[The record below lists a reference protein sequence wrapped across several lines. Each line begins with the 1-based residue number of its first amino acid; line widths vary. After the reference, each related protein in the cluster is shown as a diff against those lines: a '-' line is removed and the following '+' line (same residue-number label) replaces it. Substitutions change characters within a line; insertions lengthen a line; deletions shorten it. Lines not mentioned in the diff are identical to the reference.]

1 MCGKFLVVI
10 PSYFPDR
17 SSGGSVVGCRSFV
30 RTLVEAGY
38 NVEIIT
44 LDTLSDNV
52 NVRFI
57 DEVKVTYLPIKHS
70 LKILSK
76 SGWGLSLEYISW
88 IKMNINR
95 FDVIYFRSIWNFVSL
110 YGSLLAFKRR
120 KPYIFCAS
128 GKLTREALKVSKSK
142 KDIISFLYR
151 KVFSNA
157 SLIHYASRQEFEENG
172 IHVLTKRPYF
182 ISPPAVQ
189 KRAELEEHPI
199 IDKNLK
205 NELNSY
211 DIVTYS
217 VSRIDPIK
225 RIDYVIKEVQ
235 EVAKEYKICHI
246 VLGDFNSEYAKNL
259 IRDSKSAIKTGV
271 GLNDLIKLSKI
282 GSSFVCFVG
291 FMDIRRLYQGMPF
304 TRAFIQCSYSEG
316 MSNSILEAMS
326 NGEDCIISKGCNMFE
341 AGNSGAITEIDV
353 DIGCLK
359 DALVKRIKDNNI
371 TKVNGKKAKI
381 FYNTA
386 FSIER
391 LAKDLSLNFD
401 KVFFN

>member
-1 MCGKFLVVI
+1 MCRKILVVI

-38 NVEIIT
+38 KVEIVT
-44 LDTLSDNV
+44 LDTLSDNIS
-52 NVRFI
+52 VRFI

-76 SGWGLSLEYISW
+76 SGWGFSLDYISW
-88 IKMNINR
+88 FKLNINR

-110 YGSLLAFKRR
+110 YGSLLAYKSRM
-120 KPYIFCAS
+120 PYIFCAS
-128 GKLTREALKVSKSK
+128 GKLTREALKVSKYK

-151 KVFSNA
+151 KVFSHA
-157 SLIHYASRQEFEENG
+157 SLIHYASRQECEENG
-172 IHVLTKRPYF
+172 FHVLTKRPYF

-189 KRAELEEHPI
+189 KRTELEESTI
-199 IDKNLK
+199 IDKNVQ

-225 RIDYVIKEVQ
+225 RIEYVIREVR
-235 EVAKEYKICHI
+235 EVATQYKICHI
-246 VLGDFNSEYAKNL
+246 VLGDYNSEYAKNL
-259 IRDSKSAIKTGV
+259 IQDSKGIIKTGV
-271 GLNDLIKLSKI
+271 GLNDLSALSKTR
-282 GSSFVCFVG
+282 SSFVCFVG
-291 FMDIRRLYQGMPF
+291 FMDIRQFYQGMPF

-326 NGEDCIISKGCNMFE
+326 NGEDCIISKGCNMSE

-353 DIGCLK
+353 DNGCLK

-371 TKVNGKKAKI
+371 TKENGQKAKI
-381 FYNTA
+381 FYNTV

-391 LAKDLSLNFD
+391 LAKDVRFSFD
-401 KVFFN
+401 KVFFK